1 MGRYV
6 VGITGASGTTYTRRI
21 LSELLNSGHEVKCV
35 VTESARVVLKVEEE
49 LILNGNIE
57 ADRPKLL
64 DWIGTPM
71 RGDALQLFDAKDVS
85 ANIAS
90 GSYKTDGMLIV
101 PCSGGTLG
109 RIANGISNGLLER
122 AADVCLKERRKLV
135 LLTREM
141 PLSLIHLRNM
151 LTLTEAGATIIP
163 ASPSFYHNPQT
174 INDMVDEVASRVLNH
189 IGVAT
194 RSYREWQGVHPDD
207 SVSNQ

>member
-1 MGRYV
+1 MSRYI
-6 VGITGASGTTYTRRI
+6 VGITGASGAPYARRV
-21 LSELLNSGHEVKCV
+21 LSELLNSGHEIKCV
-35 VTESARVVLKVEEE
+35 ITESARTVLKVEED
-49 LILNGNIE
+49 LILTGE
-57 ADRPKLL
+57 VDSDSLKLSEWVGKPKQM
-64 DWIGTPM
+64 GS
-71 RGDALQLFDAKDVS
+71 LQLFHPKNVS

-90 GSYKTDGMLIV
+90 GSYKTDGMVIA

-109 RIANGISNGLLER
+109 RIANGISSGLLER

-163 ASPSFYHNPQT
+163 ASPSFYHKPQT
-174 INDMVDEVASRVLNH
+174 IDDMVDEVVFRVLNY

-194 RSYREWQGVHPDD
+194 PAYREWQGIHTNETLAD
-207 SVSNQ
+207 